1 MHPHYHQRYDQFD
14 KCENLATVDLVGGD
28 TQHHLLVAPPGEMQR
43 WRDAMNQEIDRI
55 IQELPHTVAFT
66 KTAAMRQWI
75 ESVLE
80 RMRNTKKLSI
90 KHY

>member
-1 MHPHYHQRYDQFD
+1 
-14 KCENLATVDLVGGD
+14 
-28 TQHHLLVAPPGEMQR
+28 MQR